1 MKSRLLKLF
10 FLACVVLSSFAAQA
24 QGRLLADEELAEVS
38 GRGLME
44 PSNYSYQGLDFTR
57 IVLGA
62 DIQLNAN
69 LAGIELGKYVRN
81 GVAGTDIDIPLLRIG
96 RSDAGDAQ
104 RIVRITD
111 PYLEFAY
118 ATDAVS
124 GQRDLVGMRLG
135 FKGIQGSFGV
145 GINSVSGSLRIDA
158 GAAGVIDS
166 ANSASGGVR
175 WNGSCPTCTTLLS
188 QLGSVTAGDANG
200 PSRDLWM
207 SIAKTPIQ
215 FAPIPGAIE
224 PQQVQAAMGFWLN
237 WRDRLSGSVGAA
249 PPNLPRPGG

>member
-1 MKSRLLKLF
+1 MTLNGFKALV
-10 FLACVVLSSFAAQA
+10 LACALGLSCAAQA
-24 QGRLLADEELAEVS
+24 QGRLLADDELAEIS

-57 IVLGA
+57 IGLGA

-69 LAGIELGKYVRN
+69 LAGIQLGQYVRN
-81 GVAGTDIDIPLLRIG
+81 GVAGSDIDIPVLRIG
-96 RSDAGDAQ
+96 RSDAGEAQ

-111 PYLEFAY
+111 PFLEFAY
-118 ATDAVS
+118 ATDPTS

-145 GINSVSGSLRIDA
+145 GINAVSGSLRIDA
-158 GAAGVIDS
+158 GSAGVIDS

-175 WNGSCPTCTTLLS
+175 WDGSCATCTTVLA
-188 QLGSVTAGDANG
+188 QLGSLAAGDANG

-207 SIAKTPIQ
+207 SIAKMPIQ
-215 FAPIPGAIE
+215 FAPIDGVGQA
-224 PQQVQAAMGFWLN
+224 QAAMGFWLN
-237 WRDRLSGSVGAA
+237 WRDRLSGSVGVA